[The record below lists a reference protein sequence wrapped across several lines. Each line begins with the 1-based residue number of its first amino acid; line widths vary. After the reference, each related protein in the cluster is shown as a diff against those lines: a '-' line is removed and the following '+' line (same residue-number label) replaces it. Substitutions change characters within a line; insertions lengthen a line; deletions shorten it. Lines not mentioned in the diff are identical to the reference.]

1 MRAVTRG
8 EEARKQRRDRDK
20 AVEGGSM
27 RSSKGKGCAG
37 FGRIVRDVVSVVL
50 AVSLAVPVA
59 LPQQQSLQKATQGS
73 GADILAR
80 MPPRPAD
87 IISDNL
93 DRVAA
98 SADQIL
104 EVLNKEAGLMVEFK
118 RILAQEAGIS
128 GQILEESDLTD
139 LSVAERLRSS
149 LRSRVLATRLLQ
161 RYGYLV
167 PRVNPESD
175 LAAEQKLV
183 QQERAQILAR
193 AAEHR
198 DAFRETEPSRQNAA
212 CNPRSSSECGALPGT
227 LPEQR
232 DTAPETPI
240 APTRAPRSSAPVQRA
255 EITPQNDV
263 TRPDETIVSTDQRAG
278 YSASIGSTETVL
290 ASVRSSGSEPD
301 FMGAQ
306 KTLPFGTEDG
316 LSGLSLNQRDLQS
329 LSGPQTE
336 QSLIDARGSRT
347 AINSGRYGSG
357 PNVRPGGSPAV
368 EPVTMVRRPNPY
380 ANVPSLYDLYMQA
393 APNTRPVERFGLD
406 VFRKGEM
413 NPAYLPMDLPVG
425 PSYVVGPGDSL
436 AIDLWGGV
444 SQRILRTVDREGRV
458 ALPEAGPVLVSGRT
472 LGDAQ
477 QEVQRVLRTQFRDI
491 SVDVS
496 LQRLRTVRVYV
507 VGNVASPGAYDVS
520 SLSTPLNALFVAG
533 GVTQQ
538 GSLRRLQHFRGK
550 QQVEEVDAY
559 DLLLH
564 GIRGDLQRLENGDSL
579 LVPSLGPVVTVDGM
593 VRRPALYELH
603 SEKTL
608 EDALDLAGGILP
620 AAALRHIEV
629 QRLVAHEKRTM
640 LSVEIGETSDSDAVR
655 AKLRSFTVQDGDEIH
670 IFPIAPYNSASI
682 YLEGH
687 VLRPGRYSYKPEM
700 KLTDLITSYSDL
712 LPEPSTRYA
721 EIIRL
726 HAPDYHPVVESFD
739 LSAALEHPETA
750 PKLEPL
756 DTVRIFGRFDFEPS
770 PEVLITG
777 EVRSPG
783 QYRTSGQQHLRDTIY
798 QAGGVTPEAWL
809 DSAQLFRR
817 QPDGTTRVFSI
828 NLRDA
833 LAGEPLNNI
842 LVQPRDRIL
851 VHRQPEQ
858 VSPASVYVKGDVARP
873 GRYPLAANMRVS
885 DLVQS
890 AGGLLRSANPDAGDL
905 THYAIAN
912 SSGER
917 VQAGHQ
923 DVSLASALS
932 GKEDQNPLLRDGDVL
947 TVPQQAGWNDIGATV
962 TLGGEVRKPGVYG
975 IRPGERLSSLLKRAG
990 GLLPTA
996 YPRAAVFERNDV
1008 RELQQ
1013 KSRQDLIQRLEQE
1026 STVVKTAASTTGT
1039 EEAALQQAA
1048 IQQRQRV
1055 LEGLRKA
1062 PVTGRLVIH
1071 LRTDRKSFQ
1080 GSPDDIELRAG
1091 DSLVIP
1097 KQPGG
1102 VIVVGQVYNSNALT
1116 YTPGRNANWYLSR
1129 AGGATQL
1136 ADKKSIFIIRADGS
1150 VTSGK
1155 EGSFWSGGVLSATV
1169 GPGDTIVVPEK
1180 PVLGGNG
1187 WKNFLSVAQLA
1198 QAGALA
1204 AAVALR

>member
-1 MRAVTRG
+1 MRTTNREYCKYYQSFGWA
-8 EEARKQRRDRDK
+8 ARQ
-20 AVEGGSM
+20 A
-27 RSSKGKGCAG
+27 AATL
-37 FGRIVRDVVSVVL
+37 L
-50 AVSLAVPVA
+50 AVSLAVPVTQA
-59 LPQQQSLQKATQGS
+59 QQQPQPGAQKSAAKPS
-73 GADILAR
+73 ADVPTR
-80 MPPRPAD
+80 PPD

-104 EVLNKEAGLMVEFK
+104 EVLNREVGLMVEFK
-118 RILAQEAGIS
+118 RILAQEAGMS

-139 LSVAERLRSS
+139 ASVAERLRSS
-149 LRSRVLATRLLQ
+149 LRARVLATRLLQ

-167 PRVNPESD
+167 PKVNPDSE

-183 QQERAQILAR
+183 RQERAQILAR
-193 AAEHR
+193 EAERR
-198 DAFRETEPSRQNAA
+198 DTLTETTASRQNAA
-212 CNPRSSSECGALPGT
+212 CDPRMDPECVLPST
-227 LPEQR
+227 LPEER
-232 DTAPETPI
+232 ESAPGTPI
-240 APTRAPRSSAPVQRA
+240 APTRLPRSSAPLQRA
-255 EITPQNDV
+255 EIAPQNDA
-263 TRPDETIVSTDQRAG
+263 TLPAETLVLTDQLAG
-278 YSASIGSTETVL
+278 YSASTGPIETML
-290 ASVRSSGSEPD
+290 ASARSGGGPGLI
-301 FMGAQ
+301 GAQ
-306 KTLPFGTEDG
+306 KTPAYGIEDG
-316 LSGLSLNQRDLQS
+316 LSSRS
-329 LSGPQTE
+329 LSPLDFQRLPVPQTE
-336 QSLIDARGSRT
+336 LAVPQSVQPLIDARGPRT
-347 AINSGRYGSG
+347 AIDSGRYAAER
-357 PNVRPGGSPAV
+357 NVRPGGPPSV
-368 EPVTMVRRPNPY
+368 EPVRMVRQPNPY
-380 ANVPSLYDLYMQA
+380 ANVPSLYDLYVQA

-406 VFRKGEM
+406 VFRKGEI

-472 LGDAQ
+472 LGDVQ
-477 QEVQRVLRTQFRDI
+477 QEVQRILRTQFRDV
-491 SVDVS
+491 SADVS

-507 VGNVASPGAYDVS
+507 VGSVASPGAYDVS
-520 SLSTPLNALFVAG
+520 SLSTPLNALFAAG

-538 GSLRRLQHFRGK
+538 GSLRRLQHYRGK
-550 QQVEEVDAY
+550 QLVEEVDAY

-564 GIRGDLQRLENGDSL
+564 GIRGDLQRIENGDSL

-593 VRRPALYELH
+593 VRRPAVYELH

-640 LSVEIGETSDSDAVR
+640 LSVEIGETSDPDAVR
-655 AKLRSFTVQDGDEIH
+655 DKLRSFTVQDGDEIH

-726 HAPDYHPVVESFD
+726 HAPDYHPVVETFD

-783 QYRTSGQQHLRDTIY
+783 QYRTSGQQHLRDAIY
-798 QAGGVTPEAWL
+798 QAGGVTPDAWL
-809 DSAQLFRR
+809 DSAQLFRQ

-833 LAGEPLNNI
+833 LAGEPLNNV

-858 VSPASVYVKGDVARP
+858 VSPASVFVRGDVARP
-873 GRYPLAANMRVS
+873 GRYPLATNMRLS

-890 AGGLLRSANPDAGDL
+890 AGGLLRSANPDGGDL
-905 THYAIAN
+905 THYAVPN

-923 DVSLASALS
+923 DLNLAAALA
-932 GKEDQNPLLRDGDVL
+932 GKEDQNVLLHDGDVL
-947 TVPQQAGWNDIGATV
+947 TVPQQPGWNDIGAVV
-962 TLGGEVRKPGVYG
+962 TLKGEVAKPGVYG
-975 IRPGERLSSLLKRAG
+975 IRQGERLSSLLKRAG

-996 YPRAAVFERNDV
+996 YPRAAVFERDEV

-1026 STVVKTAASTTGT
+1026 STVVKTSASTTGN

-1048 IQQRQRV
+1048 VQQRQRV
-1055 LEGLRKA
+1055 LDGLRRA
-1062 PVTGRLVIH
+1062 PISGRLVIH
-1071 LRTDRKSFQ
+1071 LRLDHKDFV

-1091 DSLVIP
+1091 DSLTIP
-1097 KQPGG
+1097 KQPGSVL
-1102 VIVVGQVYNSNALT
+1102 VIGQVYNTNAVT
-1116 YTPGRNANWYLSR
+1116 YAPGKNAGWYLSH
-1129 AGGATQL
+1129 AGGPTKL
-1136 ADKKSIFIIRADGS
+1136 ADKGAIFIIRADGS
-1150 VTSGK
+1150 VTSGTQ
-1155 EGSFWSGGVLSATV
+1155 GGFWSGGVLSAML
-1169 GPGDTIVVPEK
+1169 GPGDTVVVPEK
-1180 PVLGGNG
+1180 PLLGSNTLKNVLT
-1187 WKNFLSVAQLA
+1187 FAQIA
-1198 QAGALA
+1198 SSAALV
-1204 AAVALR
+1204 AAVAIP